1 MNGPLQDRVS
11 LITGGASGMG
21 RAAALAF
28 AAAGSKV
35 VLADTDP
42 TGGEETAS
50 LIEKAGG
57 EVEFVKTDVTI
68 SSSVEKMVRAAVDRF
83 GRLDCAFN
91 NAGIGGTMF
100 VSTADYEEATFDQV
114 VEVNLKGTFLCM
126 KFELPAMSANGRG
139 AIVNMSS
146 VAGLCGGPMGA
157 AYYASKHGVIGLT
170 RAAAIEYA
178 AQGLRVNAV
187 CPGWT
192 ETPLTD
198 PVTRDN
204 PERESFILGMHPMGR
219 LCTVEEVANAVVW
232 LCSDG
237 ASYINGHALP
247 IEGGRLIR

>member
-1 MNGPLQDRVS
+1 
-11 LITGGASGMG
+11 MG

-28 AAAGSKV
+28 AKAGSRVVIADRDAAGSE
-35 VLADTDP
+35 A
-42 TGGEETAS
+42 TAS
-50 LIEKAGG
+50 QIREAGG
-57 EVEFVKTDVTI
+57 EVEFVSTDVTRLADAQNMVHKA
-68 SSSVEKMVRAAVDRF
+68 VERF

-100 VSTADYEEATFDQV
+100 VPVADYEEATFDQV
-114 VEVNLKGTFLCM
+114 LEVNLKGTFLCM
-126 KFELPAMSANGRG
+126 KCEVPAMLTNGGG

-170 RAAAIEYA
+170 RAAAMEYA

-204 PERESFILGMHPMGR
+204 PEREQFILGMHPMGR

>member
-1 MNGPLQDRVS
+1 
-11 LITGGASGMG
+11 MG
-21 RAAALAF
+21 RAAAVAF
-28 AAAGSKV
+28 AKAGSRV
-35 VLADTDP
+35 VIADLDP
-42 TGGEETAS
+42 TGSEATAS
-50 LIEKAGG
+50 QIREVGG
-57 EVEFVKTDVTI
+57 EAEFVSTDVTKL
-68 SSSVEKMVRAAVDRF
+68 SDVQSMVHAAVERF

-100 VSTADYEEATFDQV
+100 VPVADYEEATFDQV
-114 VEVNLKGTFLCM
+114 LEVNLKGTFLCM
-126 KFELPAMSANGRG
+126 KCEVPPMLANGGG

-170 RAAAIEYA
+170 RAAAMEYA

-198 PVTRDN
+198 PITRNN
-204 PERESFILGMHPMGR
+204 PEREQFILGMHPMGR

>member
-1 MNGPLQDRVS
+1 MKAPLQDKVS

-28 AAAGSKV
+28 AEAGSKV
-35 VLADTDP
+35 VIADTDP
-42 TGGEETAS
+42 SGGDETAS
-50 LIEKAGG
+50 LIKKAGG
-57 EVEFVKTDVTI
+57 EVEFVPTDVTA
-68 SSSVEKMVRAAVDRF
+68 SSDVENMVHAVVDRF

-100 VSTADYEEATFDQV
+100 VPMADYEEDIFDQV
-114 VEVNLKGTFLCM
+114 VDVNLKGTFLCM
-126 KFELPAMSANGRG
+126 KCELPAMLANGSG

-146 VAGLCGGPMGA
+146 VAGLTGGPMGA

-170 RAAAIEYA
+170 RSAAMEYA
-178 AQGLRVNAV
+178 TQGLRVNAV

-198 PVTRDN
+198 PVTRDD

-232 LCSDG
+232 LCSEG

>member
-1 MNGPLQDRVS
+1 MVH
-11 LITGGASGMG
+11 
-21 RAAALAF
+21 RA
-28 AAAGSKV
+28 
-35 VLADTDP
+35 
-42 TGGEETAS
+42 
-50 LIEKAGG
+50 
-57 EVEFVKTDVTI
+57 VE
-68 SSSVEKMVRAAVDRF
+68 RF

-100 VSTADYEEATFDQV
+100 VPVADYEEATFDQV
-114 VEVNLKGTFLCM
+114 LEVNLKGTFLCM
-126 KFELPAMSANGRG
+126 KCEVPAILTNGGG

-170 RAAAIEYA
+170 RAAAMEYA
-178 AQGLRVNAV
+178 AHGLRVNAV

-204 PERESFILGMHPMGR
+204 PEREKFILGMHPMGR

-237 ASYINGHALP
+237 ASYNINGHALP

>member
-1 MNGPLQDRVS
+1 
-11 LITGGASGMG
+11 MG
-21 RAAALAF
+21 RAAAVAF
-28 AAAGSKV
+28 AKAGSRV
-35 VLADTDP
+35 VIADLDP
-42 TGGEETAS
+42 TGSEATAS
-50 LIEKAGG
+50 QIREAGG
-57 EVEFVKTDVTI
+57 EVEFVSTDVTKL
-68 SSSVEKMVRAAVDRF
+68 SDAQNMVHRAVERF

-100 VSTADYEEATFDQV
+100 VPVADYEEATFDQV
-114 VEVNLKGTFLCM
+114 LEVNLKGTFLCM
-126 KFELPAMSANGRG
+126 KCEVPAILTNGGG

-170 RAAAIEYA
+170 RAAAMEYA
-178 AQGLRVNAV
+178 AHGLRVNAV

-204 PERESFILGMHPMGR
+204 PEREKFILGMHPMGR

-237 ASYINGHALP
+237 ASYNINGHALP